1 MANTS
6 RVRRGAT
13 GWLLL
18 LVSLGVILRVILA
31 ARSPTPYGYVFDFY
45 HEAIQK
51 LYTLGHLPA
60 STDCWQCYHP
70 PLHVWL
76 GLPLYAIGKY
86 ITDGPDGLVDPA
98 LRFVAIVSLVCG
110 GVSAYY
116 GYRILRLY
124 RFRETE
130 LVVGTGLIL
139 TFPCLFISS
148 YGIEADILL
157 TALMTAFTYYA
168 IRFFAERNRTANV
181 TTIRLG
187 ILAGLACATKYTGLL
202 APIVLVVLAGARAL
216 PAKAGRRDSSLAN
229 RLVLVR
235 QLAVALTICAAI
247 GAWKYVD
254 NFERYGQP
262 LFANGSAQL
271 GFSITNRPSFW
282 NRYDF
287 HTLRLKDLFRLARG
301 QVRPAPLTYLPF
313 YHSVWTTLYGMA
325 WGDMSLFSDPS
336 RHGFYR
342 QPYPR
347 KRISPLLATSVL
359 TLGLVPSFL
368 AVAGLLATLRHR
380 LLWPLTVIA
389 SMTWVA
395 YVVWF
400 LAQED
405 WALKTKYILFLLPA
419 YVVFALL
426 GLRWLRHLWLPAARV
441 AMWLLV
447 LLILSAHL
455 YLLNFAWG

>member
-1 MANTS
+1 MGKTS
-6 RVRRGAT
+6 SVGRSQTR
-13 GWLLL
+13 WLLV
-18 LVSLGVILRVILA
+18 LVSLGAMLRVILA

-45 HEAIQK
+45 HEAIQR
-51 LYTLGHLPA
+51 LYALGHLPA

-76 GLPLYAIGKY
+76 GLPLYAIGKFLV
-86 ITDGPDGLVDPA
+86 DGSDGLADPA
-98 LRFVAIVSLVCG
+98 LRFVAILSLVCG
-110 GVSAYY
+110 SVSAYY

-124 RFRETE
+124 RFRGTE
-130 LVVGTGLIL
+130 LIIGTGLIL

-157 TALMTAFTYYA
+157 TAVMTAFTYYA
-168 IRFFAERNRTANV
+168 LRFFAERDRKDNLPA
-181 TTIRLG
+181 IRLG

-202 APIVLVVLAGARAL
+202 APIVLVVLAGLRLLRPGSRSDRLILARRTAMAL
-216 PAKAGRRDSSLAN
+216 
-229 RLVLVR
+229 VICT
-235 QLAVALTICAAI
+235 AL
-247 GAWKYVD
+247 GAWKYID
-254 NFERYGQP
+254 NFQRYGQP

-271 GFSITNRPSFW
+271 GFSVSNRPSFW

-287 HTLRLKDLFRLARG
+287 HTLRLSDLFRLARG

-313 YHSVWTTLYGMA
+313 YRSVWTTLYGMA

-347 KRISPLLATSVL
+347 KRIRPILATSVL
-359 TLGLVPSFL
+359 VLGLVPSVL
-368 AVAGLLATLRHR
+368 AIAGFLATLRHR
-380 LLWPLTVIA
+380 LLWPLTVTA
-389 SMTWVA
+389 SLTWVA

-419 YVVFALL
+419 YVVFAML
-426 GLRWLRHLWLPAARV
+426 GLRWLRHRWLPPARV
-441 AMWLLV
+441 AMALLA
-447 LLILSAHL
+447 LLIAGAHL